1 MCVVCC
7 VCVGV
12 CVGVRVRV
20 RVRVR
25 ACVCVKELHV
35 VCESAVRDRVAHE
48 KVACFVKNSCVC
60 VTGLRVK
67 DLRVTKLCVTKLCE
81 RLCACV

>member
-1 MCVVCC
+1 MCMC
-7 VCVGV
+7 VCVRG
-12 CVGVRVRV
+12 
-20 RVRVR
+20 
-25 ACVCVKELHV
+25 CVCVKELHV